1 MPRESSAFRDGS
13 RDPPGASAAGGA
25 RDPSVGTPRWG
36 RENSSA
42 APTLGPT
49 SSRQDGTRESRAE
62 DFRFPDLRE
71 DGTLR
76 NDAARVPRP
85 PVREQ
90 GLQVERD
97 YRSLSTTPEPSAAPD
112 RSPATPPGSPAA
124 TASRRPGAGGL
135 ARGQRHQA
143 SG

>member
-1 MPRESSAFRDGS
+1 MPRESSAFREGS

-49 SSRQDGTRESRAE
+49 SSRQDGTRESRAD

-71 DGTLR
+71 DGTFR
-76 NDAARVPRP
+76 NDVVRVPRP

-90 GLQVERD
+90 GAQADRD
-97 YRSLSTTPEPSAAPD
+97 YRSLSTTPEPSAAPRASAAPP
-112 RSPATPPGSPAA
+112 RSGL
-124 TASRRPGAGGL
+124 SRI
-135 ARGQRHQA
+135 QRNQA
-143 SG
+143 SGDSLAIVP